1 MSYSRWS
8 DSNWYTFWNTSSPD
22 ATKDEQVLSLWY
34 AGEDLTDFTYK
45 ELKSFDISKMQEKF
59 PNADTEDLEE
69 ALGYIQMFFDRVD
82 RTFAE
87 DDKKSC

>member
-8 DSNWYTFWNTSSPD
+8 DSNWYTFWNTRSPD

-59 PNADTEDLEE
+59 PNVDTEDLVE

-87 DDKKSC
+87 DDKK

>member
-8 DSNWYTFWNTSSPD
+8 NSDWYSFWNNSPPD
-22 ATKDEQVLSLWY
+22 SVKDDQVLSLWY

-45 ELKSFDISKMQEKF
+45 EVKKFDLCKMQEKF
-59 PNADTEDLEE
+59 PTLDDGALNE
-69 ALGYIQMFFDRVD
+69 ALGYIQMFINSVD

-87 DDKKSC
+87 DDLK